1 MVNKKLFILFFL
13 KLFFLGIGG
22 SIVGPLI
29 PILSDSFKVSL
40 EMLGTA
46 LSLNAFGL
54 LIASVFS
61 GTLSERLGRKNMLIS
76 GSILFTAS
84 FLGLY
89 FSSNYIFFTISYLLF
104 GLSWGTISINAN
116 SIISDSFDLNRS
128 SMIIKLNIGFMLGAA
143 FAPLILSG
151 VLFFNINWRYIFLFV
166 SLANA
171 IIFILILLLKH
182 DNLVNKKISE
192 NFIMLFSTN
201 RSLLLNPIIIFC
213 GIISFF
219 HFGLG
224 FSFGAWFTNYF
235 ESINVPL
242 NISSLILSLSLF
254 FFCAG
259 MLVQSSLLNKFSEKK
274 LMQAFSIPAF
284 LFLFTSFL
292 LDHLILKVL
301 FILLFDFAF
310 SGIATIAL
318 SLAIKQKPRYSG
330 LINSIINSY
339 GLTGTIIF
347 QYLAGYLADNFS
359 ASGVFYTSLS
369 ALFLLVLFTSILRTF
384 PKRTAKQSI

>member
-1 MVNKKLFILFFL
+1 MANKKLFILLFL

-29 PILSDSFKVSL
+29 PILSDSFEVGL
-40 EMLGTA
+40 DMLGTT

-54 LIASVFS
+54 LIASIFS
-61 GTLSERLGRKNMLIS
+61 GTLSEKLGRKNMLS
-76 GSILFTAS
+76 FGSILFTAS
-84 FLGLY
+84 FLALY
-89 FSSNYIFFTISYLLF
+89 FSSSYILFTISYLIF
-104 GLSWGTISINAN
+104 GLSWGIISINSN

-143 FAPLILSG
+143 VAPLILSG
-151 VLFFNINWRYIFLFV
+151 VLFFDISWRYIFLFIPL
-166 SLANA
+166 SNTIL
-171 IIFILILLLKH
+171 FILMLLMKH
-182 DNLVNKKISE
+182 DNLGNKKRSE
-192 NFIMLFSTN
+192 NPAMLFSTN
-201 RSLLLNPIIIFC
+201 RSFLLNLTIIFC

-235 ESINVPL
+235 ESLNVPI
-242 NISSLILSLSLF
+242 NISSLILSLNLF

-259 MLVQSSLLNKFSEKK
+259 MFLQSSLLNKFSEKK
-274 LMQAFSIPAF
+274 LMQVFSIPAF
-284 LFLFTSFL
+284 VFLFASFI
-292 LDHLILKVL
+292 LDNLILKVL
-301 FILLFDFAF
+301 FILFFYFAF

-339 GLTGTIIF
+339 GLVGTIIF
-347 QYLAGYLADNFS
+347 QYLAGYLAENFS
-359 ASGVFYTSLS
+359 ASGVFYISLS
-369 ALFLLVLFTSILRTF
+369 ALFLLVVFTSILRTF
-384 PKRTAKQSI
+384 PEQSAR